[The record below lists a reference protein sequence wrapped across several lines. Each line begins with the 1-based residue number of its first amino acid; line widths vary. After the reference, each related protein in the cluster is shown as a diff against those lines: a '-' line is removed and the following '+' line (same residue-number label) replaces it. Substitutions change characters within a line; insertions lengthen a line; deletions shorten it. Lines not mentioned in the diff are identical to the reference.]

1 MKDLKCPVC
10 GKNGIPDFHE
20 EDVVC
25 PCCGSD
31 LSIYHKLSDLSGI
44 NRGKSVR
51 NKSCKY
57 LTYFAGILIFV
68 SITGCI
74 FLYIQRSQIN
84 DLSKNV
90 QITRE
95 QNSLLK
101 DSIIYLNERIAEQSI
116 PHKPT
121 QKRAHIYVVK
131 KGDSF
136 CRISRQ
142 LYGTEARYIEIVKL
156 NNLNAKTIL
165 HEGDSLKV
173 PKK

>member
-31 LSIYHKLSDLSGI
+31 LSVYHKLSDLSGI
-44 NRGKSVR
+44 NRDKSVR

-57 LTYFAGILIFV
+57 LTFFAGILIFV

-90 QITRE
+90 QIATE
-95 QNSLLK
+95 QNSLLN
-101 DSIIYLNERIAEQSI
+101 DSIICLNKKIAAQSI
-116 PHKPT
+116 LDKDSS
-121 QKRAHIYVVK
+121 KSACIYVVK

-136 CRISRQ
+136 CKISRQ

-165 HEGDSLKV
+165 HKGDSLIV
-173 PKK
+173 PEK

>member
-57 LTYFAGILIFV
+57 LTFFAGILIFV
-68 SITGCI
+68 SITSCI

-90 QITRE
+90 QIATE
-95 QNSLLK
+95 QNSLLN
-101 DSIIYLNERIAEQSI
+101 DSIICLNKKIAAQSI
-116 PHKPT
+116 LHKDSS
-121 QKRAHIYVVK
+121 KSARIYVVK

-136 CRISRQ
+136 CKISRQ
-142 LYGTEARYIEIVKL
+142 LYGTEARYFEIVKL
-156 NNLNAKTIL
+156 KNLNAKTIL
-165 HEGDSLKV
+165 HKGDSLIV
-173 PKK
+173 PEK